1 MLELATIYNNVSP
14 GKCSVDLRKTGYVF
28 VFWFNS
34 RYWSLVSLDFF
45 FFFSGNLLLGGWVLV
60 ESMGMIA

>member
-1 MLELATIYNNVSP
+1 MFL
-14 GKCSVDLRKTGYVF
+14 CSGSTAVIGV
-28 VFWFNS
+28 
-34 RYWSLVSLDFF
+34 LVSLDF